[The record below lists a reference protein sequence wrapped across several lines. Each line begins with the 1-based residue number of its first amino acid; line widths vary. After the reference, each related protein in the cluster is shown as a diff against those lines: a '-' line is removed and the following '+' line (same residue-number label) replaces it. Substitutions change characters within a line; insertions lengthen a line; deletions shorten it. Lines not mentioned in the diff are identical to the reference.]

1 MKIVKADI
9 YIVEFPLKEP
19 FIISYA
25 TYPNMAAVIV
35 KLETDTGLTGYG
47 EAVPDE
53 HVTGEQVNGTFEILK
68 NVLVP
73 AIIGQNPF
81 DIEHIHFVMAS
92 KIARNPAAKAAIDIA
107 CHDLMGKAT
116 GQPVYN
122 LIGGRAHDNLQ
133 YPKVLSIEAPEIM
146 AEKAKRAVEQ
156 GFSSLKLKVG
166 GADSAMDIKRIYAV
180 REAVGPDMP
189 IRIDVNQGWKTVG
202 HAIQVIEQL
211 DAAKLTWIEQPIRMG
226 DIRGLADVR
235 KKSATPIMADETVQ
249 TMEDV
254 LEIIRLE
261 AADYI
266 NIKLMKC
273 GGIFPAVQMAKAA
286 EGAGI
291 IAQIGS
297 MVESS
302 IGSAAGYHAV
312 MSRRNIET
320 AELTGPLLF
329 SEEIGDLDYQ
339 LPYVMLTDKAGLGIE
354 VDEQQLRKLTVMSC
368 TVEGGGKIDGH

>member
-1 MKIVKADI
+1 MRIIKAEI
-9 YIVEFPLKEP
+9 HKVNFPLKEP

-25 TYPNMAAVIV
+25 TYPSMAAIIL
-35 KLETDTGLTGYG
+35 KLETDTGLIGYG

-53 HVTGEQVNGTFEILK
+53 HVTGEQVDAAFEVLR

-73 AIIGQNPF
+73 QILDRSPF
-81 DIEHIHFVMAS
+81 DIEAIHHKMDAAIS
-92 KIARNPAAKAAIDIA
+92 GNPAAKAAIDIA
-107 CHDLMGKAT
+107 CYDLMGKAT

-122 LIGGRAHDNLQ
+122 LIGGRAHDELQ

-146 AEKAKRAVEQ
+146 AEKARKAIQQ

-166 GADSAMDIKRIYAV
+166 LDDAALDIERIYAV
-180 REAVGPDMP
+180 REAVGGEVP

-202 HAIQVIEQL
+202 LAVQTINSLE
-211 DAAKLTWIEQPIRMG
+211 AAKLTWVEQPIRMG
-226 DIRGLADVR
+226 DIRGLAEVR
-235 KKSATPIMADETVQ
+235 RKVSTPIMADESVQ
-249 TMEDV
+249 SMKDV

-266 NIKLMKC
+266 NIKLMKA
-273 GGIFPAVQMAKAA
+273 GGIFPAVGMAKAA
-286 EGAGI
+286 EAAGI

-302 IGSAAGYHAV
+302 VGSAAGYHAV
-312 MSRRNIET
+312 MSRKNIET

-329 SEEIGDLDYQ
+329 SEEIGDLLYE
-339 LPYVMLTDKAGLGIE
+339 LPYVKLSDRPGLGIE
-354 VDEQQLRKLTVMSC
+354 VDVAQLKKLTSKSA
-368 TVEGGGKIDGH
+368 TVEREGGKDGN